1 MPRPS
6 LSRLLAG
13 IAVAVPAA
21 LLLGAPPAS
30 AHPMPHS
37 VVLLDVHDA
46 SVTADLE
53 LPVTDFATASGLNVT
68 SGPLPTDA
76 IRSYLIAH
84 IKPVTDGRAWTVSIG
99 AVALSRAEQTST
111 GPYRELL
118 ASATLTPPPGG
129 SVRRFTL
136 GYDVIVHQVVTHT
149 ALVSVR
155 HDWSAGRT
163 SAATLGTIRIDIRT
177 MTVPP
182 LTVDLGRASA
192 WRGFEAMLRL
202 GGEHILTGTDHL
214 LFLLILLLPAP
225 LLAVRRRWRST
236 APTRVAIAR
245 IGRTT
250 LAFTI
255 GHSVAL
261 ALSTFGRLDIP
272 AWPVEAFIAASILI
286 GAIHAIRPLF
296 PGREALVA
304 GVFGLGHGMAF
315 SFTLAEMQLST
326 GQLALSLLG
335 FNLGIELV
343 QLLLVALALPT
354 ILATAHLGTPLPALS
369 RLTAGFARHFRLI
382 GVGAAEGDTGDD
394 AGDEGEGRRGNDGRG
409 RDHASE
415 RDTGDESEGGGR
427 RGNDGR
433 GRDHASERGRG
444 DGPMWRVCDV
454 VRVGGATVTAIA
466 AAGWLA
472 DRLGAPNPVARAADS
487 AGGHTTPMLIALAVA
502 GLAAT
507 AWSIFARRRATGHDR
522 TQPSAGVAA
531 GPGNGRERTR
541 GSAGVAGGV
550 GGGGGEL
557 AGEGEDVGR
566 GQPVGV
572 RDQ

>member
-37 VVLLDVHDA
+37 VVLLDVHDT

-53 LPVTDFATASGLNVT
+53 LPVTDFTTASGLNVT
-68 SGPLPTDA
+68 AGPLPTGA

-99 AVALSRAEQTST
+99 DVSLSQAEQTST

-129 SVRRFTL
+129 SVRRFSL

-155 HDWSAGRT
+155 RDWPAGRT
-163 SAATLGTIRIDIRT
+163 SAATLGTIKIDIRS

-182 LTVDLGRASA
+182 LTVDLGKASA
-192 WRGFEAMLRL
+192 WQGFVAMVRL
-202 GGEHILTGTDHL
+202 GGEHILSGTDHL

-250 LAFTI
+250 LAFTV

-261 ALSTFGRLDIP
+261 ALSSFGRLNIP

-326 GQLALSLLG
+326 GQLAWSLLG

-354 ILATAHLGTPLPALS
+354 ILVTAHLETPLPVLS
-369 RLTAGFARHFRLI
+369 RRTAGLGRQLRFA
-382 GVGAAEGDTGDD
+382 GADAAPSAAATFDDDDGDGD
-394 AGDEGEGRRGNDGRG
+394 GDGDGDHNDNDDGDHKADGSGGRG
-409 RDHASE
+409 E
-415 RDTGDESEGGGR
+415 
-427 RGNDGR
+427 
-433 GRDHASERGRG
+433 
-444 DGPMWRVCDV
+444 DGPMWRVRDV
-454 VRVGGATVTAIA
+454 VRVGGAAVTAIA

-472 DRLGAPNPVARAADS
+472 DRLGAQPGGSGGRQRRGPHHADADRS
-487 AGGHTTPMLIALAVA
+487 G
-502 GLAAT
+502 
-507 AWSIFARRRATGHDR
+507 RRRAGRDR
-522 TQPSAGVAA
+522 VERSRSAA
-531 GPGNGRERTR
+531 GDRP
-541 GSAGVAGGV
+541 
-550 GGGGGEL
+550 
-557 AGEGEDVGR
+557 
-566 GQPVGV
+566 
-572 RDQ
+572 